1 MYNLLGFS
9 REKLPFV
16 LKDTKKN
23 SRLYQISGF
32 VLHLGMFNILTSE
45 L

>member
-1 MYNLLGFS
+1 M
-9 REKLPFV
+9 
-16 LKDTKKN
+16 LKDAKKN